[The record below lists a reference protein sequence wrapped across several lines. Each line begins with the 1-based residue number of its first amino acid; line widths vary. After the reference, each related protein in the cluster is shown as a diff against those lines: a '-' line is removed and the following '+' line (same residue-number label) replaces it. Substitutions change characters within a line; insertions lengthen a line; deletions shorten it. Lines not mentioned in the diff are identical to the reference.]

1 LSHTYFWALHC
12 AFFIAQ
18 VQGNH
23 EYNLLR
29 WRRRGAP
36 LPDPQKKIKESYA
49 ATVKDLEDKMDLD
62 GKMEG
67 RPNKVV
73 NKIRNIQGH
82 RLQW

>member
-1 LSHTYFWALHC
+1 LSHTYCWALHC

-36 LPDPQKKIKESYA
+36 LPDPEKKIKESYA
-49 ATVKDLEDKMDLD
+49 ATVKDLEDKID
-62 GKMEG
+62 GFGWQNGGATK
-67 RPNKVV
+67 
-73 NKIRNIQGH
+73 QGGE
-82 RLQW
+82 